1 MAHSGTETQSRYCSL
16 RYAHAGFW
24 GDTHFAKIAQSQR
37 SRLYFGI
44 AYMKEG
50 FEAFKVSIDITQ
62 FSMGGIKGLLIY
74 TLIGN
79 LSNNL

>member
-1 MAHSGTETQSRYCSL
+1 
-16 RYAHAGFW
+16 
-24 GDTHFAKIAQSQR
+24 
-37 SRLYFGI
+37 
-44 AYMKEG
+44 MKEG